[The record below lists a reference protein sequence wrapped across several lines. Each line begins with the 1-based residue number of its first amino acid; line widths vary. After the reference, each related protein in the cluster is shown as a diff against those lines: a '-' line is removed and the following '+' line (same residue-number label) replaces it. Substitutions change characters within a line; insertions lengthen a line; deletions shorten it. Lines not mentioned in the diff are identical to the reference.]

1 VLWRGRHRDRVPA
14 ERQTA
19 IFEAFTQAD
28 GSTARSHGGTGL
40 GLTISRRLVDMM
52 GGRLWLSSEPGR
64 GSTFHFTVKVGI
76 RAEAIRPATP
86 APAAAAETIPAAL
99 RILLAEDNRVNQFLA
114 VRLLEKAGH
123 QVVTA
128 SNGRA
133 VLEALARDRFDLAL
147 MDLQMP
153 EMDGFEATAR
163 IREQERGTGA
173 RLPIIALTAN
183 AMVGDR
189 ERCLE
194 AGMDGYLS
202 KPIDGPRLLAEIRR
216 VQSAMQAQ
224 ALTL

>member
-1 VLWRGRHRDRVPA
+1 
-14 ERQTA
+14 
-19 IFEAFTQAD
+19 
-28 GSTARSHGGTGL
+28 
-40 GLTISRRLVDMM
+40 MM